1 MSIFSDN
8 IKLLRIEKSLTQQRL
23 ADDLVITRDRLA
35 SYEAGRNE
43 PPFEILNRMSRYFH
57 VSIDVLINVELSK
70 VPYGDLVHLDNNR
83 ILMPIVVDSDGND
96 LIEVVP
102 VKASAGYLNGYADPE
117 YIEGL
122 QRMKLPFMPVGKHRA
137 FPINGDSMLPV
148 QSGSYVV
155 GRLLEGFQNIKDGRT
170 YVLVTEADGI
180 VYKRVYNKVH
190 EDGSLHLHSDNKVYD
205 PYTVNAQEVLE
216 IWEFVCLINTQ
227 EYSAEDLNL
236 DSVMGMLRDLKVEL
250 AQVKGNK

>member
-1 MSIFSDN
+1 
-8 IKLLRIEKSLTQQRL
+8 
-23 ADDLVITRDRLA
+23 
-35 SYEAGRNE
+35 
-43 PPFEILNRMSRYFH
+43 
-57 VSIDVLINVELSK
+57 VLINVELNK
-70 VPYGDLVHLDNNR
+70 VPYEDLVNLDNNR
-83 ILMPIVVDSDGND
+83 ILMPVVVDSEGND

-117 YIEGL
+117 YIESL

-137 FPINGDSMLPV
+137 FPITGDSMLPV

-170 YVLVTEADGI
+170 YILVTESDGI

-216 IWEFVCLINTQ
+216 MWEYVCLINTQ
-227 EYSAEDLNL
+227 EYAAEDLNL

>member
-8 IKLLRIEKSLTQQRL
+8 IRLLRIEKSLTQQRL
-23 ADDLVITRDRLA
+23 ADDLIITRDRLA
-35 SYEAGRNE
+35 SYEGGRNE
-43 PPFEILNRMSRYFH
+43 PPFEILNRVSRYFKK
-57 VSIDVLINVELSK
+57 SIDVLINVDLTK
-70 VPYGDLVHLDNNR
+70 IPYEDLVMLENNR
-83 ILMPIVVDSDGND
+83 ILMPVMVDSDGND

-117 YIEGL
+117 YIESL

-137 FPINGDSMLPV
+137 FPISGDSMLPV

-170 YVLVTEADGI
+170 YILVTGSDGI

-190 EDGSLHLHSDNKVYD
+190 EDGTLHLHSDNKIYD
-205 PYTVNAQEVLE
+205 PFTVTAEEVLE
-216 IWEFVCLINTQ
+216 MWEFVCLINTQ
-227 EYSAEDLNL
+227 EYAAEELNL

-250 AQVKGNK
+250 AAVKGDK